1 MHRQLTSLAQSCLRR
16 YRAMPEAWRIV
27 ATACIGAMIGYVTYL
42 LVYALNPIAPR
53 ATTSWLLAFLIN
65 VSRQHALHR
74 WLTFDEPGRYW
85 PSLRRAYV
93 MYSGTA
99 VATTSL
105 NWLLAVRHHLNHNLA
120 WLACMGLTA
129 LISLVLLK
137 RFVFGRQ

>member
-1 MHRQLTSLAQSCLRR
+1 MRQQIRRLAQSCLRR
-16 YRAMPEAWRIV
+16 YRAMPELLRIV

-42 LVYALNPIAPR
+42 LVYLLNPIEPR

-85 PSLRRAYV
+85 PSLGCAYV

-105 NWLLAVRHHLNHNLA
+105 NWFLVVRHHLNHNLA

-129 LISLVLLK
+129 LISLAFLK
-137 RFVFGRQ
+137 RFVFGQR

>member
-1 MHRQLTSLAQSCLRR
+1 MHEQIGSLAQSCLRR
-16 YRAMPEAWRIV
+16 YRAMPEFLRIV

-42 LVYALNPIAPR
+42 IVYALNPIAPR

-74 WLTFDEPGRYW
+74 WLTFDESGCYW
-85 PSLRRAYV
+85 PSLGRAYV

-99 VATTSL
+99 VATTTL
-105 NWLLAVRHHLNHNLA
+105 NWFLAVRHHVNHNLA

-137 RFVFGRQ
+137 RFVFGKR

>member
-1 MHRQLTSLAQSCLRR
+1 MREWIVCLARSGLRH
-16 YRAMPEAWRIV
+16 YRAMPGYLRIT

-42 LVYALNPIAPR
+42 IVYALNPIAPR

-74 WLTFDEPGRYW
+74 WLTFDDPGSYW
-85 PSLRRAYV
+85 PSLSRAYV

-105 NWLLAVRHHLNHNLA
+105 NWFLAVRHGVDHNLA

-129 LISLVLLK
+129 AISLLFLP
-137 RFVFGRQ
+137 RFVFPRQ